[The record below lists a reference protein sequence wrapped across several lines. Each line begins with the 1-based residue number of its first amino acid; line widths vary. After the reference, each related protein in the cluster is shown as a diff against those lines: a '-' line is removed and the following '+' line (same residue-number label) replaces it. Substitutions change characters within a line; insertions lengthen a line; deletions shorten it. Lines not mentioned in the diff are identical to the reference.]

1 MKRLANDA
9 PVKKL
14 LVATLALALSVAP
27 VSAGNHSSRSK
38 NNDATNVLTAVLGL
52 AALGFIFSEVKKSKQ
67 SHVTQPVLKPR
78 RPVPSHLRLPAHC
91 LRPFKLQQGQQK
103 FYSNRCLNNNF
114 AHMNALPTQCKD
126 RIVAR
131 NRHGTYVIRK
141 VYRPGC
147 LHERGFRV
155 TAHY

>member
-1 MKRLANDA
+1 MKRISNDA

-27 VSAGNHSSRSK
+27 VSAGNHSSQSK
-38 NNDATNVLTAVLGL
+38 NKDAANMLTAVLGL
-52 AALGFIFSEVKKSKQ
+52 AALGFIFSEVKKSKRSQ
-67 SHVTQPVLKPR
+67 VAQPVVQPP
-78 RPVPSHLRLPAHC
+78 RPVPGHLRLPQHC
-91 LRPFKLQQGQQK
+91 LRPFNLQQGQQN
-103 FYSNRCLNNNF
+103 FYGNRCLKNNF
-114 AHMNALPTQCKD
+114 SHANRLPAQCKD

-141 VYRPGC
+141 VYRPAC
-147 LHERGFRV
+147 LHERGYRV